1 MVLNTSLENHFVLFC
16 NRLALTYSDRAIE
29 AYDVLVALLE
39 SELGLLLANCR
50 AAGIGNQISM
60 KGEWTLACL
69 LTYGA
74 EPFLR
79 RRQLCSYS
87 RTSQHF
93 MEPKGSLLC
102 SQQLSTGPYP
112 QPDRSSP
119 YHPILSL

>member
-1 MVLNTSLENHFVLFC
+1 MVLNTSLENHFMFFC

-50 AAGIGNQISM
+50 AAGIGNQINM

-69 LTYGA
+69 LTYLLT
-74 EPFLR
+74 ELSPFW
-79 RRQLCSYS
+79 
-87 RTSQHF
+87 
-93 MEPKGSLLC
+93 EGSLPC
-102 SQQLSTGPYP
+102 SQQPSTGPYP
-112 QPDRSSP
+112 EPDQFSP